1 MPLESARPRGP
12 LVGRATES
20 AALRRVLSPGALV
33 TLAGGPGVGKSRL
46 ARSVAAEVAS
56 AGPVHVCDLADCA
69 DADALA
75 AAVLRAAALV
85 GGGGRAV
92 EAAGRALAALGPAL
106 WVLDGFD
113 ALGAAG
119 AEALSAWR
127 AAAPTVTFLVTARAP
142 LGLSDE
148 RVLRLD
154 PLPESDALSL
164 LLDRRALHAGDRPPA
179 PAEQADLAALAR
191 ALEGVPLALELAA
204 ARLRATAAADLLAE
218 LGAGAAALAGG
229 PGDAAPQH
237 RSMDAAVGAS
247 WARLTPDLRDALAA
261 LAVFRGG
268 FTRGAAAAVLGGA
281 PAEAHLRVDALVDH
295 SLLRVAWA
303 PTPRLHM
310 LEVVRAYVLRAGD
323 PGVLAAARGAHAA
336 HFGTLHET
344 AGAQAMDAAGLR
356 ALADEAENLT
366 AALAWAAAQDS
377 PEGARG
383 AAALALG
390 LDPLL
395 TIRGPAELLERALTT
410 AWAAHERHG
419 APRALAARL
428 ADAIGRHAIN
438 RGEVPRALDWL
449 DRAVALARGQG
460 DDGFVG
466 RALDHRAC
474 AEMFRR
480 PGDAPPLLTE
490 ALELLRRAG
499 DRAGEG
505 RALSNLGICR
515 HAEGRVDAARALLE
529 EALVLLR
536 GAGDA
541 LGAANTWAVLGALYH
556 AAPTQDLARAC
567 YDAALTTYR
576 EVGNLRRVAAVTGNR
591 ALVEQEAGHPDAA
604 AALYTEALETARR
617 VDARLIGGVF
627 AGYLGTLEQSRG
639 RRLEAR
645 LRYREGIR
653 AADEAG
659 DPRFG
664 AYFRACLAT
673 CEAADGRFEPAGALL
688 TAAAERGEG
697 LGDAML
703 RCALAVCELVSEAG
717 AGDEARSDALRALPG
732 RVAPGRESYDVRI
745 AAGLVAAVLGAGEAV
760 APTRAVSRGATP
772 TLRIARDGCG
782 FRAPDG
788 TLGDVGRRVAAR
800 RLLQR
805 LATERERCPGRA
817 LSPDVLFEAGWPG
830 DRSRRTAARNR
841 VHVTLAALRQLG
853 LREVLLRQGPGYLL
867 DPAVPI
873 EVVEALGA
881 PDN

>member
-1 MPLESARPRGP
+1 MPVESPRPRGP

-20 AALRRVLSPGALV
+20 AALRRALSPGALV

-46 ARSVAAEVAS
+46 ARAVALEDTHAV
-56 AGPVHVCDLADCA
+56 PVHVCDLADCA

-92 EAAGRALAALGPAL
+92 DAAGRALAALGPAL
-106 WVLDGFD
+106 WVLDAFD
-113 ALGAAG
+113 ALGPAG

-127 AAAPTVTFLVTARAP
+127 AAAPQVTFLVTARAP

-154 PLPESDALSL
+154 PLPEADALAL
-164 LLDRRALHAGDRPPA
+164 LLDRRALHAGERA
-179 PAEQADLAALAR
+179 LAAEEHAALAALAH

-204 ARLRATAAADLLAE
+204 ARLRATSAAE
-218 LGAGAAALAGG
+218 LLTELRAGAAALAGG
-229 PGDAAPQH
+229 PGDVAPRH
-237 RSMDAAVGAS
+237 RSMDAAVSAS
-247 WARLTPDLRDALAA
+247 WARLTPELRGALTT

-268 FTRGAAAAVLGGA
+268 FTRAAAAAVLGGA
-281 PAEAHLRVDALVDH
+281 PEEASARVDALVDH
-295 SLLRVAWA
+295 SLVRVAWA
-303 PTPRLHM
+303 PTPRLHV
-310 LEVVRAYVLRAGD
+310 LEVVRAYVVRAGE
-323 PGVLAAARGAHAA
+323 PSALATAQRAHAA
-336 HFGTLHET
+336 HFAGLHAT
-344 AGAQAMDAAGLR
+344 AGAQATDAAGLR
-356 ALADEAENLT
+356 ALADDAENLT
-366 AALAWAAAQDS
+366 AALAWAAAQAT
-377 PEGARG
+377 PEGARLC
-383 AAALALG
+383 AASALG

-395 TIRGPAELLERALTT
+395 TIRGPGEVLERALTT
-410 AWAAHERHG
+410 AWSVHERHA
-419 APRALAARL
+419 APPALAARL

-449 DRAVALARGQG
+449 NRAVALARAEG
-460 DDGFVG
+460 DDAFVG
-466 RALDHRAC
+466 RALDHLAC

-480 PGDAPPLLTE
+480 PGDAPPLLDE
-490 ALELLRRAG
+490 ALVRLRRAG

-515 HAEGRVDAARALLE
+515 HAEGRVDEARALLE

-567 YDAALTTYR
+567 YDAALATYR

-591 ALVEQEAGHPDAA
+591 ALVEQEAGDTDAA
-604 AALYTEALETARR
+604 AALYAEALETARR

-645 LRYREGIR
+645 LRYREAIR
-653 AADEAG
+653 VADEAG

-717 AGDEARSDALRALPG
+717 AGPEARSDALRALPG
-732 RVAPGRESYDVRI
+732 RSLPGRESYDVRI
-745 AAGLVAAVLGAGEAV
+745 AAALVSAVLGAGEAV
-760 APTRAVSRGATP
+760 AHPRVATGRAAP

-788 TLGDVGRRVAAR
+788 TLADVGRRVAAR

-805 LATERERCPGRA
+805 LAAERERCPGRA

-830 DRSRRTAARNR
+830 DKSRRTAARNR